1 MKGRGKSSLPT
12 RSTKS
17 LELKEIAGNTCTHN
31 RHFAHSPQGRVVAYA
46 AASTVV
52 LYNYLTKEQTVLAA
66 GAGDKDVKMVSCL
79 SFSWDGKYLAVGR
92 CGHLPT
98 VGVYDV
104 ANGVLSSRSL
114 LHLSSHSPFLS
125 LSTSSILS
133 LSTSS
138 CLCVPPCWNGFYNLK
153 IPFFY
158 LFP

>member
-1 MKGRGKSSLPT
+1 MKGRGKSSQPT

-114 LHLSSHSPFLS
+114 LHLSSHSPLRLVSVYLHVGMASSIEKFSFFIYFHDNFFCFLS
-125 LSTSSILS
+125 RL
-133 LSTSS
+133 
-138 CLCVPPCWNGFYNLK
+138 
-153 IPFFY
+153 
-158 LFP
+158 